1 MEVEGGRTGGSP
13 HTQEKKKKNR
23 QKANAGLEFA
33 VLPANLG
40 GGVQPYW
47 VRGFSSSL
55 RLREPVATVAS
66 CSRNL

>member
-1 MEVEGGRTGGSP
+1 MREAGQGEV
-13 HTQEKKKKNR
+13 HTHKKKKKKKKNR

-33 VLPANLG
+33 VLSANL

-47 VRGFSSSL
+47 VRGSSSSL